1 MEQNNIIMHR
11 ANREIFARAAT
22 IRQQYLIDE
31 VKISFEEFKKR
42 LDNFDFVNKVNELLP
57 NLKDG
62 TREKTLL
69 AEVLDIY
76 NGGTPPVIDPALL
89 IPAEQSE

>member
-11 ANREIFARAAT
+11 ENRVIFARAAT

-42 LDNFDFVNKVNELLP
+42 LDSIDFVNTMNELLP
-57 NLKDG
+57 NLRDG

-89 IPAEQSE
+89 VPAPQTE